1 MKKYSA
7 KRISLHVIF
16 WMTNLVLWSSRDY
29 FFYPNFSSHL
39 IANGLITLYSLA
51 LIYFNMYYLIPR
63 YLLAKKYW
71 QYMGIIIFLTVLIV
85 SVIHYPIMA
94 YLFKNPFYATRQGY
108 FVLLSDTTFMLVI
121 STALKFLKLLYE
133 REKYTKQLE
142 TQTLELTQKNL
153 ETELSLLKNQIN
165 PHFLFNTLNS
175 IYFLIKKN
183 PAQSQEVVLQ
193 FSNML
198 SHQLYDATKY
208 EIPIGKEVEYI
219 QNYIDIEKIR
229 QGDLVTVD
237 MQVKGDLTQL
247 IAPMLL
253 LPFVE
258 NAFKHGKSK
267 TDGYWIKILIE
278 VTEQHIMVRV
288 ENSFDPTAKPL
299 NLERDGLKAFNFDD
313 YKKGIGLANVRRRLE
328 LMYKQS
334 YQLDVHQM
342 QQIFKVN
349 LTIDLNKNEQSSTL
363 QYYEN
368 QELSSRR

>member
-7 KRISLHVIF
+7 KRRGLHVIF
-16 WMTNLVLWSSRDY
+16 WVANLVLWSSRDY
-29 FFYPNFSSHL
+29 FFYPDFSSHL
-39 IANGLITLYSLA
+39 ITNGLITLYSLA

-71 QYMGIIIFLTVLIV
+71 QYMGIIIFLTILTV
-85 SVIHYPIMA
+85 SGIHYPLMT
-94 YLFKNPFYATRQGY
+94 YVFKSPFYKTQQGY

-121 STALKFLKLLYE
+121 STAVKFLKLLYE
-133 REKYTKQLE
+133 REKYTTQLE

-175 IYFLIKKN
+175 IYFLIKKD

-193 FSNML
+193 FSDML

-208 EIPIGKEVEYI
+208 EIPISKEVAYI

-229 QGDLVTVD
+229 QGDLVAVN
-237 MQVKGDLTQL
+237 MEVSGDLTQL
-247 IAPMLL
+247 IAPMLM

-267 TDGYWIKILIE
+267 TDGYWIKILID
-278 VTEQHIMVRV
+278 VTEDKILVQV
-288 ENSFDPTAKPL
+288 ENSFDPSAKPL
-299 NLERDGLKAFNFDD
+299 NLAKDGLKIPNFED
-313 YKKGIGLANVRRRLE
+313 YKKGIGLTNVRRRLE
-328 LMYKQS
+328 LMYKQN
-334 YQLDVHQM
+334 YQLEVHQA
-342 QQIFKVN
+342 QQIFKIN
-349 LTIDLNKNEQSSTL
+349 LTIDLNRNEQPSTP
-363 QYYEN
+363 QHYEN
-368 QELSSRR
+368 QKLSSRR

>member
-1 MKKYSA
+1 MKKLRV
-7 KRISLHVIF
+7 KKISVHVIF
-16 WMTNLVLWSSRDY
+16 WLANLLLWSSRDY
-29 FFYPNFSSHL
+29 FFYPAFMSHVL
-39 IANGLITLYSLA
+39 TNGLITLCSIG

-71 QYMGIIIFLTVLIV
+71 LYMGIIIGLTLISV
-85 SVIHYPIMA
+85 SAINYPVMA
-94 YLFKNPFYATRQGY
+94 YWIKNPFYLTQQGY

-153 ETELSLLKNQIN
+153 ETELTLLKNQIN

-193 FSNML
+193 FSDML

-208 EIPIGKEVEYI
+208 EIPISKEVNYI
-219 QNYIDIEKIR
+219 QNYIDLEKIR

-237 MQVKGDLTQL
+237 TTITGDLTTL
-247 IAPMLL
+247 IAPMLI

-267 TDGYWIKILIE
+267 IDGYWVKIGVE
-278 VTEQHIMVRV
+278 VTGQYIKVEV
-288 ENSFDPTAKPL
+288 ENSYDPKTAPL
-299 NLERDGLKAFNFDD
+299 NIKSEGLDIPGLEGD
-313 YKKGIGLANVRRRLE
+313 KKGIGLPNVRRRLE
-328 LMYKQS
+328 LMYAQN
-334 YQLDVHQM
+334 YQLEVNQT
-342 QQIFKVN
+342 QQIFTVN
-349 LTIDLNKNEQSSTL
+349 LTIHLNQNTPPSNL
-363 QYYEN
+363 HYYEN
-368 QELSSRR
+368 QELSSR